1 MHRHFCTPP
10 RLPSE
15 DEDENSEKNSRSSN
29 DEDEDEEEDDNPEV
43 NNFPKKQIVK
53 KEEKNETKCSH
64 LSWQRATTRAVLM
77 YAALIIVHHAGANL
91 YSRICTSQ
99 TIHGLFMSPFL
110 VPAPHCEGLRW
121 IVYHGAARINGMW
134 ILIGSQVVEFVAR
147 MFITKKM

>member
-15 DEDENSEKNSRSSN
+15 EDDAISEKNGRSSD
-29 DEDEDEEEDDNPEV
+29 DEGEEEDDNPEV
-43 NNFPKKQIVK
+43 NNFPKKRILHK
-53 KEEKNETKCSH
+53 DENHSNCSH
-64 LSWQRATTRAVLM
+64 LSWQRAVTRGVLM
-77 YAALIIVHHAGANL
+77 YAALIIVHHVGANL
-91 YSRICTSQ
+91 YSRMCTSQ

-134 ILIGSQVVEFVAR
+134 LFIGTQVVEFVAR
-147 MFITKKM
+147 MFVNKKM